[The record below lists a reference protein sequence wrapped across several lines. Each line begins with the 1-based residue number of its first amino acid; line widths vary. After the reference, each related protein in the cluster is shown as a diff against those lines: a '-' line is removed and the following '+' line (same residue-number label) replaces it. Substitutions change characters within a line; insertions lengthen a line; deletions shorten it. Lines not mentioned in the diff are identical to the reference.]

1 VGGGAFRAA
10 LVDAAGVCDAAS
22 SAAGSVSGDVVA
34 GILSVMG
41 FAAAASP
48 VDGCSSSGGGVFGIT
63 HAALEDAAGAVA
75 TAAVIIVTITVV
87 TITIVASGASG
98 GARGSG
104 FAMGGGAGI
113 VPRWPGGGA
122 GIVLRIVPRCTVQR
136 SEATAVAVG
145 VVGDRRKCEVARRR
159 FNRFNAVVWS
169 AL

>member
-1 VGGGAFRAA
+1 
-10 LVDAAGVCDAAS
+10 
-22 SAAGSVSGDVVA
+22 VA

-87 TITIVASGASG
+87 TITIVASGA
-98 GARGSG
+98 SG